1 MILVLR
7 LALVSTLT
15 SMLDIHWRLDACWV
29 MVYSSCGRIQS
40 RASEGKWKRKGKAC
54 LAFRLHFCFYGQCA
68 TLLLAV
74 FDRGGTLHESP
85 TFASFIDPIFIP
97 SILTAKCLPYVFL
110 SNSNFPRYRCTVVSL
125 LVIALLRVLRQQA

>member
-40 RASEGKWKRKGKAC
+40 RASEGKMEKKGE
-54 LAFRLHFCFYGQCA
+54 G
-68 TLLLAV
+68 V
-74 FDRGGTLHESP
+74 FG
-85 TFASFIDPIFIP
+85 F
-97 SILTAKCLPYVFL
+97 
-110 SNSNFPRYRCTVVSL
+110 
-125 LVIALLRVLRQQA
+125 